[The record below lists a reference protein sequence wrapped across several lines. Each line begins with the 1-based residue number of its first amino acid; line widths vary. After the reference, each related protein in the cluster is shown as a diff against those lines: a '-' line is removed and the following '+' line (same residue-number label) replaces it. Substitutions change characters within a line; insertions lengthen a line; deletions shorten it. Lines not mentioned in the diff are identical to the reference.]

1 MMKRSEY
8 LRRAKEAYNSG
19 RVSEEAYDAMIEN
32 ADVFSEPDD
41 DEDWLPDTYA
51 EVEYTSEMLEY
62 DPEAIR
68 GAIWD
73 DMNYRY
79 YTER

>member
-8 LRRAKEAYNSG
+8 FRRANEAYNSG
-19 RVSEEAYDAMIEN
+19 TVSAEAYDAMIEN

-51 EVEYTSEMLEY
+51 EVEYSSDRIES
-62 DPEAIR
+62 DPEAIC
-68 GAIWD
+68 GARWD
-73 DMNYRY
+73 DMNYRF